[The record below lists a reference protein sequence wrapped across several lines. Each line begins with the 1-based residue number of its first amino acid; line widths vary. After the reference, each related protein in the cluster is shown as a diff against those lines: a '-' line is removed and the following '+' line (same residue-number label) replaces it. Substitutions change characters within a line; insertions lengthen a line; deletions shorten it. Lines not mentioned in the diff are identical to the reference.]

1 MDKII
6 DFIDSILMKLLS
18 LIIVAIAVIVIIS
31 VALRYLFGISYVWLQ
46 ELIVFMFIFTTFF
59 GSVVAYKRNEHLS
72 IDIFYRKF
80 PEKIKRGLN
89 ILFNLLVFY
98 LNFQIIRVSLKWI
111 DRVGNVVTPGM
122 RIPMSYIY
130 IILPISS
137 VIMSIYVF
145 ADIVQKIKDIKS
157 QE

>member
-1 MDKII
+1 
-6 DFIDSILMKLLS
+6 
-18 LIIVAIAVIVIIS
+18 
-31 VALRYLFGISYVWLQ
+31 
-46 ELIVFMFIFTTFF
+46 MFIFTTFF

-72 IDIFYRKF
+72 IDIFYSKF
-80 PEKIKRGLN
+80 PEKIKRVLN
-89 ILFNLLVFY
+89 IFFDLLVFY